1 MNTEIL
7 YQKIYNKVSAK
18 TKQKEKLKGVSH
30 GTKRILM
37 LKNFINE
44 NKLYEFLYT

>member
-7 YQKIYNKVSAK
+7 YQKICKKVRAK

-30 GTKRILM
+30 GTKRILI
-37 LKNFINE
+37 LKNFIN
-44 NKLYEFLYT
+44 K